1 MVPTWQWTV
10 MAISLAIIAL
20 AVLGTVVALITVA
33 REVVRRLDNL
43 EPALAELRVELVPVL
58 RSMRSIAGR
67 GEDVAEKLRYEAD
80 AAIATAR
87 RIRGRVEAATRR
99 AEERLGDLDALYEVV
114 YDEVADTALGLAT
127 ALRTTRSVAGHARGI
142 LRRRRRRKKWFA

>member
-1 MVPTWQWTV
+1 MAPAWQWTV

-20 AVLGTVVALITVA
+20 AVVVTAVALAWVA
-33 REVVRRLDNL
+33 RKIALRLDAL
-43 EPALAELRVELVPVL
+43 EPALAELRGELLPAV
-58 RSMRSIAGR
+58 RSVRHIVGR
-67 GEDVAEKLRYEAD
+67 GEDVADKLRFEAD

-87 RIRGRVEAATRR
+87 RIRGRVESATRR

-127 ALRTTRSVAGHARGI
+127 AFRTTRSVAGHARTVLG
-142 LRRRRRRKKWFA
+142 RRRRKKKWFA

>member
-20 AVLGTVVALITVA
+20 AVLGTVVALLAVA
-33 REVVRRLDNL
+33 REVVRRLDSL

-127 ALRTTRSVAGHARGI
+127 AFRTTRSVAGHARSV
-142 LRRRRRRKKWFA
+142 LRRRRRKKWFA

>member
-1 MVPTWQWTV
+1 

-20 AVLGTVVALITVA
+20 AVVATVA
-33 REVVRRLDNL
+33 AIALAARAVAQRLDQL
-43 EPALAELRVELVPVL
+43 EPGLAELRTELLPAL
-58 RSMRSIAGR
+58 RSMRQIVGR
-67 GEDVAEKLRYEAD
+67 GEDVAEKFRYEAD

-127 ALRTTRSVAGHARGI
+127 AFRTTRSVAGHARSVLG
-142 LRRRRRRKKWFA
+142 RRRRRKKWFA